1 MNYDVK
7 SIVEGT
13 LMPTPISHSAEY
25 VSLRD
30 YIDTRFIVVD
40 KASHLALAT
49 LETRLASMNEFRGE
63 LKDQATTFAT
73 KTEVQLLRDA
83 AFTHITK
90 TEFMIWKDRVD
101 EDIRSL
107 RESRSLLEGKASQSS
122 VNISLLIGIIGLILA
137 FVSIILRFFGM

>member
-1 MNYDVK
+1 VNYDVK

-13 LMPTPISHSAEY
+13 LMPTTAHSAEY

-30 YIDTRFIVVD
+30 YIDTRFAAVD
-40 KASHLALAT
+40 KASNLALGT
-49 LETRLASMNEFRGE
+49 LETRLTSMNEFRGE

-83 AFTHITK
+83 AFTHVTK
-90 TEFMIWKDRVD
+90 AEFIIWKDRID